1 MAGKQLLQKFR
12 TSLKKIISQIPNFI
26 TSLNLVSGAIA
37 IIFAIDGHLVWAA
50 IFICAA
56 ALFDFLDGFAARAL
70 KAYSEIGKELDSL
83 ADVVSFGVAPGAI
96 LFTLLEFALFGKND
110 PIHEISGKGF
120 EWLILFSAFL
130 LPVFGAIRLARFNTN
145 TSSENFFRGLPIPAN
160 GLFWA
165 AMGLMLQSPKYAEML
180 PLVYTTKNLV
190 ILGIFMSGMMV
201 INMPMFSMKPKSLR
215 LNENWYRYLFLG
227 LSVVLMIV
235 FNIYGL
241 AFIIFLYILLNAI
254 FYLLKVKF

>member
-1 MAGKQLLQKFR
+1 M
-12 TSLKKIISQIPNFI
+12 
-26 TSLNLVSGAIA
+26 SGSVA

-56 ALFDFLDGFAARAL
+56 AVFDFLDGFAARAL
-70 KAYSEIGKELDSL
+70 KAYSEVGKQLDSL

-96 LFTLLEFALFGKND
+96 LFTLLEFSLFGKND
-110 PIHEISGKGF
+110 PIHEISGKWF

-145 TSSENFFRGLPIPAN
+145 TNDENFFRGLPIPAN

-165 AMGLMLQSPKYAEML
+165 SMGLMLQSPKYAEL
-180 PLVYTTKNLV
+180 LQLVYSTKNLV

-201 INMPMFSMKPKSLR
+201 LHMPMFSMKPKSLS
-215 LNENWYRYLFLG
+215 LKENWYRYLFLG
-227 LSVVLMIV
+227 LAVLLLIV
-235 FNIYGL
+235 FKTYGL
-241 AFIIFLYILLNAI
+241 ALVIFLYILLNAI
-254 FYLLKVKF
+254 FYLAKVKF

>member
-1 MAGKQLLQKFR
+1 MQKFR

-50 IFICAA
+50 IFICVA

-110 PIHEISGKGF
+110 PIHEKIGRASCR
-120 EWLILFSAFL
+120 E
-130 LPVFGAIRLARFNTN
+130 RL
-145 TSSENFFRGLPIPAN
+145 
-160 GLFWA
+160 
-165 AMGLMLQSPKYAEML
+165 
-180 PLVYTTKNLV
+180 
-190 ILGIFMSGMMV
+190 
-201 INMPMFSMKPKSLR
+201 
-215 LNENWYRYLFLG
+215 
-227 LSVVLMIV
+227 
-235 FNIYGL
+235 
-241 AFIIFLYILLNAI
+241 
-254 FYLLKVKF
+254 

>member
-1 MAGKQLLQKFR
+1 VEKQLLHKFK
-12 TSLKKIISQIPNFI
+12 SVLKKIISQIPNFI
-26 TSLNLVSGAIA
+26 TSLNLVSGSIA
-37 IIFAIDGHLVWAA
+37 VIFAIDGHLVWAA

-56 ALFDFLDGFAARAL
+56 AVFDFFDGFVARAL

-96 LFTLLEFALFGKND
+96 LFTLLEFSLYGKNQ
-110 PIHEISGKGF
+110 PIHEISGKWF

-130 LPVFGAIRLARFNTN
+130 LPVFGAIRLARFNT
-145 TSSENFFRGLPIPAN
+145 SSGDENFFRGLPIPAN

-165 AMGLMLQSPKYAEML
+165 AMGLMLQSPKYAELL

-201 INMPMFSMKPKSLR
+201 LTMPMFSMKPKSLS
-215 LNENWYRYLFLG
+215 LKDNWYRYLFIG
-227 LSVVLMIV
+227 LSVVLLIV